1 MTKSTCNNCKSEGK
15 IVTDNESGEIVC
27 TGCGYIQEITELSEQ
42 LTDKNYSEIK
52 TESEGTYE
60 ETGDSEFNP
69 ELEGTNVKSSQ
80 SELGESIV
88 GGRKLSSFYKDA
100 KGKKITAS
108 VKNSMKRLDVQEKY
122 ARTKFQN
129 SLQDNEELRQRML
142 NLIPGEINGPY
153 KPLKET
159 FNLNYNKVI
168 RKKLQK
174 GRSASL
180 MALATLIIS
189 FKMHGYPFTWK
200 EIKNSLDSGEN
211 TSRWGKQNKLFDY
224 YGLLVKEFE
233 IDTRYF
239 LNNESQKYDIIDIL
253 QKLDKIDESQYGK
266 ISKKL
271 SDILTNAEKTALTGG
286 KKLGT
291 VLASAL
297 YISCLQ
303 EKIEIELS
311 DVAKAANVTE
321 QMIRKFSRELNVGL
335 KLNLTEL

>member
-27 TGCGYIQEITELSEQ
+27 TGCGFIQEITELSEQ
-42 LTDKNYSEIK
+42 LPDKNYSEPK
-52 TESEGTYE
+52 PESEGTYE
-60 ETGDSEFNP
+60 ETEDSEFNP

-100 KGKKITAS
+100 QGNKISSAMKYTL
-108 VKNSMKRLDVQEKY
+108 KRLDVQEKY

-153 KPLKET
+153 KSLKET

-189 FKMHGYPFTWK
+189 FKMHGYHFTWE
-200 EIKNSLDSGEN
+200 EINNSLDSGEN

-224 YGLLVKEFE
+224 YRLLVTEFE

-239 LNNESQKYDIIDIL
+239 LNNESRTYDVTDIL

-271 SDILTNAEKTALTGG
+271 SDVITNAEKAGLTGG